1 MKKLIIKRGISSK
14 NLPINAFIPLT
25 PSERKRLHCLGK
37 ILFIKR
43 ISNQL
48 LKHLDN

>member
-1 MKKLIIKRGISSK
+1 MKKLMIKRGISSK

-25 PSERKRLHCLGK
+25 PSQRKRLHYSRK

-43 ISNQL
+43 ISNNL
-48 LKHLDN
+48 LKSLGS

>member
-25 PSERKRLHCLGK
+25 PFEKKALTIFEK
-37 ILFIKR
+37 NFIYQKNFQSIVKTSR
-43 ISNQL
+43 
-48 LKHLDN
+48 